1 MLPGAGRAS
10 GTFSASGAVS
20 GVGTVVTD
28 GDLVL
33 ASGAMG
39 EQTVIDVSERLIAPG
54 GSLGISLRTVLRA
67 VPGASV
73 LTGGG
78 TWNVTDG
85 DGRFGGLRAA
95 GTLTATVDLDGS
107 GGATLELVLTGR
119 LP

>member
-1 MLPGAGRAS
+1 MAQASVEEKIASGVVITQRLVLPGAGRAS

-54 GSLGISLRTVLRA
+54 GSLGISLRTVLGRS
-67 VPGASV
+67 PGRPS
-73 LTGGG
+73 
-78 TWNVTDG
+78 
-85 DGRFGGLRAA
+85 
-95 GTLTATVDLDGS
+95 
-107 GGATLELVLTGR
+107 
-119 LP
+119 